1 MFYGV
6 KKINHLGLFFVRWG
20 YLGHLGM
27 SRQLKRERW
36 WHSKKSF
43 HFLICYT
50 KLYVNEFKHSFMS
63 VSLLETAI
71 FKNEIEGK
79 SINFNSIF
87 GSWDICVFLKIGWS
101 LNSNILVLITLSYI
115 LSSLQIGN
123 KKTIHHSEIK

>member
-1 MFYGV
+1 
-6 KKINHLGLFFVRWG
+6 
-20 YLGHLGM
+20 
-27 SRQLKRERW
+27 
-36 WHSKKSF
+36 
-43 HFLICYT
+43 
-50 KLYVNEFKHSFMS
+50 MS